1 MFAIILAAFLAD
13 ATPPALT
20 AAPSVGPL
28 REIVY
33 KYSLNSTGTTTAQSY
48 EQGTDTSTSVGGYNG
63 SMTIDILQVDPSNG
77 YLKAH
82 VKDSTNA
89 LNYRA
94 PNEADII
101 IHPDGE
107 LIVTAGKVDEDM
119 ATIVPYLGT
128 KYFGDNELQQGNQ
141 WASYSTSDG
150 IDYKTTTTVS
160 GVSGDVA
167 TISLETKAEKGVI
180 NGAFEI
186 EGKIGYEA
194 AKLVPV
200 SLDVIMTRTGSD
212 VASGGGSGF
221 ADEGTHMV
229 HYHFVRLSDT
239 LDRPAG
245 Q

>member
-1 MFAIILAAFLAD
+1 MFAIMLAAILAD
-13 ATPPALT
+13 SSPPAPT
-20 AAPSVGPL
+20 AAPSAGPL

-48 EQGTDTSTSVGGYNG
+48 DQGTDTSTAVGGYNG
-63 SMTIDILQVDPSNG
+63 SMTIDILVVDPSNG

-94 PNEADII
+94 PTEADII

-128 KYFGDNELQQGNQ
+128 KYFGDNVLQQGNQ

-229 HYHFVRLSDT
+229 HYHFDRVSDT
-239 LDRPAG
+239 LDKPAG